1 MQKEKITS
9 KKRAESEILAAFS
22 EMTSRKLRFLAQS
35 GGSPEAVGEQKDA
48 LGIKEV
54 TLFLDAK
61 GLDFYFCLFLVSLR
75 YHYLAQNCLKKG
87 SSKIPSIYDVQCSE
101 LCNQFALR

>member
-1 MQKEKITS
+1 MNWKRRNAERKKSSLTS
-9 KKRAESEILAAFS
+9 KKRAESEVLAAFS
-22 EMTSRKLRFLAQS
+22 KMTLRKLRFLAYS

-75 YHYLAQNCLKKG
+75 YHYLAQNCLGKFKN
-87 SSKIPSIYDVQCSE
+87 SFNS
-101 LCNQFALR
+101 